1 MLIDEKQ
8 ASQIENAL
16 KKQAIVFRPIE
27 RDSVVLKLGVA
38 GTKQQINYNLKAF
51 DGKTL
56 NKVLI
61 YKEPVNNKYNS
72 VTNVGEKVNFV
83 VNGKQRLP
91 YDSIDVMGYRL
102 VTGLYV
108 TNYICLAP
116 ELLLTDYGSR

>member
-27 RDSVVLKLGVA
+27 RDSVVLPLGVA
-38 GTKQQINYNLKAF
+38 NTKQQKNYNLMAF

-61 YKEPVNNKYNS
+61 YKEPLNNKYN
-72 VTNVGEKVNFV
+72 K
-83 VNGKQRLP
+83 
-91 YDSIDVMGYRL
+91 
-102 VTGLYV
+102 
-108 TNYICLAP
+108 CW
-116 ELLLTDYGSR
+116 